1 MKRMLCCLLVVVLTA
16 AAVRAQEP
24 VESELDFVRKLR
36 ARGYIDLAKEYLD
49 KLQER
54 KDPKLAAALPLEQ
67 ARTILALAR
76 EKDAEQRF
84 GLFGQVRALLQDYVK
99 KNEEPIRSLHRAMN
113 SKVKGGVAHFFL
125 GVYLR

>member
-1 MKRMLCCLLVVVLTA
+1 K
-16 AAVRAQEP
+16 
-24 VESELDFVRKLR
+24 
-36 ARGYIDLAKEYLD
+36 GYIDLAKEYLD

-99 KNEEPIRSLHRAMN
+99 KNEGKPEAAEGSLEIARLSSYEGQALLT
-113 SKVKGGVAHFFL
+113 KALRELDVKAQQELAKPAEAKFAQAAKDL
-125 GVYLR
+125 DAAI